1 MRQYPKTW
9 HKFVPYVLWAMREIP
24 NSTTGLSPYH
34 LAFGR
39 PARGPLAILKE
50 NWTGEEVLPLNFGK
64 STVTFLEELKSNLQV
79 ASDFADEHW
88 KNMLTIM
95 IYVPL
100 TENLM

>member
-1 MRQYPKTW
+1 
-9 HKFVPYVLWAMREIP
+9 MREIP
-24 NSTTGLSPYH
+24 NSTTSLSLY

-50 NWTGEEVLPLNFGK
+50 NWTGEEVLLLNLRK

-79 ASDFADEHW
+79 ARDFPDEHW

-95 IYVPL
+95 IYVLL
-100 TENLM
+100 TENVM

>member
-1 MRQYPKTW
+1 
-9 HKFVPYVLWAMREIP
+9 MREIP
-24 NSTTGLSPYH
+24 NSTTSLSPYH

-50 NWTGEEVLPLNFGK
+50 NWTGEEVLPLNLRK

-79 ASDFADEHW
+79 ARDFPDEHW

-95 IYVPL
+95 FYVLL
-100 TENLM
+100 TENVM